1 MKFEQ
6 NLTEKFKNSF
16 LNVHTYIF
24 SIHFKDDLIVRAW
37 VYLGKMV
44 HLI

>member
-24 SIHFKDDLIVRAW
+24 FKSTL
-37 VYLGKMV
+37 KM
-44 HLI
+44 IWSYEREFI